1 MGSKREELVV
11 FSILGTAPAGQMSL
25 YLQCEDKRY
34 CLMLYIKYEIYY
46 VTLVFKKLAIT
57 NCIYVQD
64 TNTCVLPNVFKT
76 QKVNRLL
83 S

>member
-46 VTLVFKKLAIT
+46 M
-57 NCIYVQD
+57 
-64 TNTCVLPNVFKT
+64 LP
-76 QKVNRLL
+76 
-83 S
+83 

>member
-34 CLMLYIKYEIYY
+34 CLMLYIKYEIHDKI
-46 VTLVFKKLAIT
+46 FIEISESEKIDKSSIH
-57 NCIYVQD
+57 
-64 TNTCVLPNVFKT
+64 
-76 QKVNRLL
+76 
-83 S
+83 